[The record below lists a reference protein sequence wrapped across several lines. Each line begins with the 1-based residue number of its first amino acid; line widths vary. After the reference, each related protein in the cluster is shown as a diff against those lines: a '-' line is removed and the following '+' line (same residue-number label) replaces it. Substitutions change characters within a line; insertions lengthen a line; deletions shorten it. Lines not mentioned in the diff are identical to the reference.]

1 MIIKR
6 LTMTNFG
13 VYAGSNSF
21 EFTHK
26 APIALIGGM
35 NGRGKTTF
43 LEAILLSLY
52 GANSP
57 AYKESAYKTY
67 DKYLRSYV
75 NKGNLNELA
84 SVELEFIMKEGSN
97 NEYIIR
103 REWDALS
110 RKTEERIA
118 VSENGVYSDF
128 LTKNWAMFIENILPS
143 ELSRFFFFD
152 GEKIAELAVDDTS
165 VRMKESIRSM
175 LGISVLDVLKN
186 DLSKNLRRLT
196 KSIKQSEKS
205 DELDCLREEK
215 EELERKLS
223 DINSQIANLETNI
236 QTQKAA
242 IDELHHQ
249 YKIKGGD
256 VIGQRQELIQQRSNL
271 LAEIEH
277 NNNALLDCAAGELPL
292 FLVQDLIAQIKLQAE
307 DEHNDLIMQQAMG
320 LIETLLESYAAAH
333 PKALAENTKFVEYIK
348 ATTQSQYSDIIY
360 QISDHA
366 LFQLNALLDGL
377 LDQSKENTK
386 LLLQKK
392 YTLKKKLDEIESYLT
407 LDINENVLSDLFG
420 SIRQQ
425 EANLVDLEV
434 KMSAL
439 QQQRGTINA
448 NLISKT
454 SEFNRVV
461 EAYLQNAEF
470 IDDTARMSKYSNLAL
485 RIVEEFTIELQRKKT
500 GVLGKSI
507 TQCYKQLANKRNM
520 IDCIIMDP
528 DTLDIRYLDFEAN
541 EVPKDS
547 LSAGEKQLMVIAI
560 LWALAICSKKKLPV
574 IIDTPLSRL
583 DSMHRSSL
591 VTTYFPKAS
600 DQTIILSTDSE
611 IDQNYY
617 DMMKDFV
624 GDEFTLEYSDEEKST
639 KILKGYFIQNGD

>member
-1 MIIKR
+1 M
-6 LTMTNFG
+6 
-13 VYAGSNSF
+13 
-21 EFTHK
+21 
-26 APIALIGGM
+26 
-35 NGRGKTTF
+35 
-43 LEAILLSLY
+43 
-52 GANSP
+52 
-57 AYKESAYKTY
+57 
-67 DKYLRSYV
+67 
-75 NKGNLNELA
+75 
-84 SVELEFIMKEGSN
+84 
-97 NEYIIR
+97 
-103 REWDALS
+103 
-110 RKTEERIA
+110 
-118 VSENGVYSDF
+118 
-128 LTKNWAMFIENILPS
+128 
-143 ELSRFFFFD
+143 
-152 GEKIAELAVDDTS
+152 
-165 VRMKESIRSM
+165 
-175 LGISVLDVLKN
+175 
-186 DLSKNLRRLT
+186 
-196 KSIKQSEKS
+196 
-205 DELDCLREEK
+205 
-215 EELERKLS
+215 
-223 DINSQIANLETNI
+223 
-236 QTQKAA
+236 
-242 IDELHHQ
+242 
-249 YKIKGGD
+249 
-256 VIGQRQELIQQRSNL
+256 
-271 LAEIEH
+271 
-277 NNNALLDCAAGELPL
+277 
-292 FLVQDLIAQIKLQAE
+292 VQDLIAQIKLQAE

-439 QQQRGTINA
+439 QQQRGTINT

-454 SEFNRVV
+454 SEFNRAV